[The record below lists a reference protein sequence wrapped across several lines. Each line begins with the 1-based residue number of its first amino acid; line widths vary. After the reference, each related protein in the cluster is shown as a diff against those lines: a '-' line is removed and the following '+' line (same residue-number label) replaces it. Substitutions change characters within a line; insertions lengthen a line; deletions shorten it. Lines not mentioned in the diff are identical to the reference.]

1 VRVFEAR
8 DRAGRHVALFLAD
21 DFARSSKRSGAW
33 MSAYRSQEKL
43 DGDVRPVIVNVLNV
57 AKPGPGEAALLSI
70 DEARTLFHEFGHVLH
85 GLLTDVRYP
94 LFAGTAVSRDFVE
107 FPSQVYEMWTSWP
120 EVLENYAAHYETGE
134 RIPQQLLDKVLAAG
148 QFNQGFG
155 TTEYIASSIA
165 DQALHQLPPE
175 QVPSAEALTDFEQ
188 QVLTEAGLNYGP
200 VPPRYRLPYFSHIM
214 GGYSAG
220 YYSYIWSEVLDADG
234 VEWFKEN
241 GGMSRAAGQHFRDT
255 VLARGGSVDAMQIY
269 QEFAGRS
276 PDMIH
281 MLRRRGLSE

>member
-1 VRVFEAR
+1 V
-8 DRAGRHVALFLAD
+8 
-21 DFARSSKRSGAW
+21 
-33 MSAYRSQEKL
+33 
-43 DGDVRPVIVNVLNV
+43 
-57 AKPGPGEAALLSI
+57 
-70 DEARTLFHEFGHVLH
+70 
-85 GLLTDVRYP
+85 
-94 LFAGTAVSRDFVE
+94 
-107 FPSQVYEMWTSWP
+107 
-120 EVLENYAAHYETGE
+120 
-134 RIPQQLLDKVLAAG
+134 
-148 QFNQGFG
+148 
-155 TTEYIASSIA
+155 

-188 QVLTEAGLNYGP
+188 QVLTDAGLNYGP

-241 GGMSRAAGQHFRDT
+241 GGMSREAGQHFRDT
-255 VLARGGSVDAMQIY
+255 VLSRGGSVDAMEIY

-281 MLRRRGLSE
+281 MLRRRGLAE